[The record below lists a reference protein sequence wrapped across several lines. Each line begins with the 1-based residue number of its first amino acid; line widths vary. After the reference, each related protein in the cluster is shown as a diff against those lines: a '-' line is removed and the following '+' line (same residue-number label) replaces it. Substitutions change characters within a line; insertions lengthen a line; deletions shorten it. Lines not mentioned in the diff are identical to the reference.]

1 MNKSVLEMPKKCVAV
16 TGEEMLLIDGGEDWQ
31 VSVSRSLVTKSGA
44 IDAATELW
52 RQGKISRN
60 NITLIAKEIRGHAVA
75 YYGLSA
81 LSKLGISNSTLNKMK
96 NSANPI
102 DGVDGPDSRD
112 YVVNACDLIW
122 MLPG

>member
-1 MNKSVLEMPKKCVAV
+1 
-16 TGEEMLLIDGGEDWQ
+16 
-31 VSVSRSLVTKSGA
+31 
-44 IDAATELW
+44 
-52 RQGKISRN
+52 
-60 NITLIAKEIRGHAVA
+60 
-75 YYGLSA
+75 
-81 LSKLGISNSTLNKMK
+81 MK